1 VLGQCIESH
10 IGEHYQELILVKL
23 MSVHYSNEPDIGLK
37 QLIFLRCAI
46 RTRKTTV
53 SALFSSILFGLF
65 DIHWGKADVESSK
78 NVLSI
83 KLFL

>member
-1 VLGQCIESH
+1 MGVIKPNGLNRIAKISLGHLKWNVLGQCIESH

-46 RTRKTTV
+46 
-53 SALFSSILFGLF
+53 SHGF
-65 DIHWGKADVESSK
+65 
-78 NVLSI
+78 NVPRRYY
-83 KLFL
+83 